1 MTFLQLALQ
10 NGQEGVDWVKESL
23 IGVAF
28 LTAFSLSHL
37 ISGKA
42 SKDLKDAVEGAH
54 KSQKDTLDNDRKE
67 YRLALERI
75 ASSFE
80 KALSARTDDYRDL
93 HRMHAELI
101 EKVGLLTT
109 AVHETRQMVLSHI
122 LTGRQNPDQKVI
134 QS

>member
-1 MTFLQLALQ
+1 MTILHLALQ

-28 LTAFSLSHL
+28 LTAFALSNL

-42 SKDLKDAVEGAH
+42 SKELKDAVEGAH
-54 KSQKDTLDNDRKE
+54 NHQKTTLENDRKE

-101 EKVGLLTT
+101 ERVGLLTT
-109 AVHETRQMVLSHI
+109 AVHETRQMILSHI
-122 LTGRQNPDQKVI
+122 LTNNRQPPDFKPN
-134 QS
+134 